1 MADEST
7 PNPNEVP
14 KREPGVLIGVEWY
27 KKGPVTLDEDEK
39 RAFKDLCVK
48 LQTREMAPRR
58 EQIIMVWKKR
68 LFDRGFQHLLPQRN
82 GGWQLP
88 AIGSGYNPQD
98 QDSRSMFVINIYA
111 SYRQIIT
118 SVMTREV
125 PKAHFE
131 PIDPDS
137 DVDINAAE
145 GAEKLEEK
153 IERDNQMKSKME
165 DMSRFLWTDG
175 LAVFHSM
182 YVLDGQQFGY
192 ESEEEEAVPEDE
204 DKISDEETDEQ
215 DEEAD
220 KSAEPEQDEAVGE
233 SSDGDSEESGE
244 SAESSE
250 PKSRKPKGHEV
261 IKVGG
266 ALEWKLPMKA
276 GCLAECP
283 WAQGNEEIDLQIARA
298 KYPDVADLLKPASGG
313 PGGDDIDRLA
323 RISVK
328 LGMME
333 NFNMTDNQVFDVTEQ
348 KTFFRP
354 AAMLEVA
361 DDLMRESLIKKF
373 PLGAYVIFCG
383 ETFCCAYNTSMDDHL
398 SLVFANSGDGIHRPG
413 LGDWV
418 VPVQEIL
425 NNWLELANDYFTRG
439 VPNRWMDNEMF
450 NVKALRD
457 QVNTVGATHPF
468 DREPGVTMAEV
479 IWEETPVQFPEQLV
493 VFIEMFRGSL
503 AQMLCGAV
511 DALSGGGDT
520 SATDTVGGMIVQ
532 RDQAIGRI
540 GLPWRRI
547 KEAICKVKLQAVR
560 ILANNCDDPIKL
572 TGSEAVTIEM
582 QTLRGDFYA
591 FPDVDENFPVSHTER
606 QNQLAKLFTDAVSNP
621 TLGELLFTP
630 DNLEL
635 FQRVNGMDDFTFQ
648 VVASRDKQLGEAT
661 ILLEADPEPNP
672 KIAQAQQ
679 QLKALQTTAIQAANS
694 GQQPDPQH
702 IQQAQQLQQAMASLP
717 PMTSS
722 VPVRYFDDH
731 ATELWVCTKILN
743 SPKGREMANG
753 DEDEQKGYANLEL
766 HAKEHE
772 AALKEKQAAA
782 QSQAPKPTKAPS
794 ISISSKDLPP
804 KELAAATTAAG
815 VPSNPAD
822 FEQAEVADAVAK
834 HPANIV
840 Q

>member
-7 PNPNEVP
+7 TKPNEVP
-14 KREPGVLIGVEWY
+14 KREPGVLIGVEWF
-27 KKGPVTLDEDEK
+27 KEGPLEFSEEEK
-39 RAFKDLCVK
+39 NALKDICVK

-88 AIGSGYNPQD
+88 AVGSGYNPQD
-98 QDSRSMFVINIYA
+98 QDSRSMFVINIYS

-131 PIDPDS
+131 PIDSDS

-145 GAEKLEEK
+145 GAEKMETK
-153 IERDNQMKSKME
+153 VERDNQMKSKME

-175 LAVFHSM
+175 LSVFHSM

-192 ESEEEEAVPEDE
+192 ETEDLEAVPEDE
-204 DKISDEETDEQ
+204 DKISEEETDGESE
-215 DEEAD
+215 DSE
-220 KSAEPEQDEAVGE
+220 AEPTEPGPDETVGE
-233 SSDGDSEESGE
+233 SGASDSEESDE
-244 SAESSE
+244 SAEGSE
-250 PKSRKPKGHEV
+250 PKARKPKGHEV
-261 IKVGG
+261 IEVGG

-276 GCLAECP
+276 ECLAQCSY
-283 WAQGNEEIDLQIARA
+283 AQVSKEIDLQIAKA
-298 KYPDVADLLKPASGG
+298 KYPEVAEFLKPASGG

-348 KTFFRP
+348 KTFLRP
-354 AAMLEVA
+354 AHLLSVP
-361 DDLMRESLIKKF
+361 DDMVRESLIKKAGEKG
-373 PLGAYVIFCG
+373 LYITFCG
-383 ETFCCAYNTSMDDHL
+383 ETFCCGYKASMDDHL
-398 SLVFANSGDGIHRPG
+398 SLVFANSGDGVHRPG

-418 VPVQEIL
+418 VPVQEVL
-425 NNWLELANDYFTRG
+425 NNWMELANDYFTRG
-439 VPNRWMDNEMF
+439 VPNKWMDNEMF
-450 NVKALRD
+450 NVEALRD
-457 QVNTVGATHPF
+457 QTNTVGATHPF
-468 DREPGVTMAEV
+468 DREPGVQMSEV

-493 VFIEMFRGSL
+493 VFIEMFRGPL

-511 DALSGGGDT
+511 DALSGGGDAT
-520 SATDTVGGMIVQ
+520 ATDTYNGFIAQ
-532 RDQAIGRI
+532 RDLAIGRI

-547 KEAICKVKLQAVR
+547 KEAICRVKLQAIR
-560 ILANNCDDPIKL
+560 ILANNSDDAVKL

-591 FPDVDENFPVSHTER
+591 YPDVDENFPASHTER

-672 KIAQAQQ
+672 QLVQAQAQLK
-679 QLKALQTTAIQAANS
+679 QLQATAIQAANS

-702 IQQAQQLQQAMASLP
+702 VQQAQQLQQAIATMP
-717 PMTSS
+717 PMVSS

-731 ATELWVCTKILN
+731 ATELWVCTKLLN
-743 SPKGREMANG
+743 SPKCREMANG

-772 AALKEKQAAA
+772 AELKKKQA
-782 QSQAPKPTKAPS
+782 QNSAPKPTKAPS

-815 VPSNPAD
+815 VPANAAD
-822 FEQAEVADAVAK
+822 FEQADVAEAVAK